1 MKVSIIVPFKEGLH
15 FLDDCFV
22 SIKEQGL
29 ESFETIL
36 VLDHTT
42 EDLDDIIEEYKDEL
56 NLIVLSL
63 SGDKTGVAAA
73 RNAGLDIAQGEYVYF
88 LDSDDYLK
96 DGTLTKLLELVEHDT
111 LDIVYGLKETS
122 WFKRSVYLEADKE
135 PTKQQK
141 SVETY
146 IESGVTSFVS
156 HERPIDTLESSAEE
170 EEEEEEAEQGAEM
183 DDQGDMSGEKDDSE
197 EKQKES
203 DDRKDVE
210 EVEIHEDDEDDDDD
224 DDEDEDDKEAD
235 KDKEV
240 QLIDGRVK
248 VIKNIIY
255 FKPYHYLFSRRRAF
269 GSISVLN
276 ILFNTRF
283 LRNNNIR
290 FEEDLFL
297 YCDVPFLAVAL
308 DKTES
313 FGCSLES
320 SYVKRKHNDEINLP
334 SISKMKRGDRF
345 PQMVASYNSARNQV
359 KHNAFLKYALE
370 KHICKYYIVSFS
382 PKIRRSK
389 RKKWRNSNF
398 KLMTEVMQDINISKL
413 RSSRVIN
420 RDGRKLLKLVKK
432 GDIKGSIR
440 KVNIILAR
448 KKIKKIS
455 KNKGQ
460 LYRAIDKHIFRK
472 LPMKKNWVCFES
484 FLGKQYADSCK
495 YIYEYLLRNY
505 KNDYKFIWII
515 NDDSVKIPGHPTRVH
530 RFSLRYFYY
539 MTRSKYWVNNM
550 RQPKWYPKRK
560 GNVFLETW
568 HGTPLKKLVFDM
580 EDVYSASPTYKKEVY
595 SQSRKWDYLVSD
607 NPFSTE
613 VFQSCFMFPKEKILE
628 YGYPRNDLMHH
639 PRKDKI
645 AARIRKKVGVPEGKK
660 TILYAP
666 TWRDDEYYGK
676 GQYKFK
682 LQLDLQRLRAEFGK
696 EYVILL
702 RTHYFIADS
711 LDVTGVEDF
720 AINVSKYSDITE
732 LYLISDICITDY
744 SSVFF
749 DYANLKRPLLFF
761 TYDLE
766 KYRDVLRG
774 FYIDIE
780 KEIPG
785 PLLFTNDEV
794 VDAIKHIDQI
804 QEQYKERYEQFYNRF
819 CALDDGHAAQ
829 RIVEEVF
836 HNNRLKDERNV
847 SDKKAI
853 QTNKKLASRKHK
865 FLSGGQSIVSRG
877 KEMTKGNNKIISGGK
892 NIASR
897 GKEVISKGKSIV
909 SRNKKNR

>member
-1 MKVSIIVPFKEGLH
+1 MKVSIIVPFKKGTH
-15 FLDDCFV
+15 FLDDCFI

-36 VLDHTT
+36 VLDHTQ
-42 EDLDDIIEEYKDEL
+42 EELDSIVEEYKEEL
-56 NLIVLSL
+56 NLTVLSL
-63 SGDKTGVAAA
+63 PESKTGVAAA
-73 RNAGLDIAQGEYVYF
+73 RNAGLDAAKGEYIYF

-96 DGTLTKLLELVEHDT
+96 DGTLTKLLELVQDDS

-122 WFKRSVYLEADKE
+122 WFKRSVYLEANKE
-135 PTKQQK
+135 LTEQQK
-141 SVETY
+141 SIERY

-156 HERPIDTLESSAEE
+156 HEKPSAVLESRADEE
-170 EEEEEEAEQGAEM
+170 EEESEIEQGREM
-183 DDQGDMSGEKDDSE
+183 DDYDEITAKE
-197 EKQKES
+197 EKNLG
-203 DDRKDVE
+203 KDE
-210 EVEIHEDDEDDDDD
+210 EV
-224 DDEDEDDKEAD
+224 KL
-235 KDKEV
+235 V
-240 QLIDGRVK
+240 DGRVK
-248 VIKNIIY
+248 AIKNIVY

-269 GSISVLN
+269 GSLSILN
-276 ILFNTRF
+276 ILFRKEF
-283 LRNNNIR
+283 LNKHKIR
-290 FEEDLFL
+290 FDEQLIL

-308 DKTES
+308 DKIES

-320 SYVKRKHNDEINLP
+320 SYIKRRHNDEINLP
-334 SISKMKRGDRF
+334 SLSKMRRGDRF
-345 PQMVASYNSARNQV
+345 PQMVAAYNAAKEQV
-359 KHNAFLKYALE
+359 KHNPFLKYSLE
-370 KHICKYYIVSFS
+370 KHICKYYIVSFT
-382 PKIRRSK
+382 PKIRRSR
-389 RKKWRNSNF
+389 RKKWRGSNF
-398 KLMTEVMQDINISKL
+398 ELMTEVMQDINISKL
-413 RSSRVIN
+413 RSSRIIDK
-420 RDGRKLLKLVKK
+420 DGRKLLKLVKK

-440 KVNIILAR
+440 KVNSVLAKKKF
-448 KKIKKIS
+448 KKII

-472 LPMKKNWVCFES
+472 LPMKKNWICFES

-495 YIYEYLLRNY
+495 YIYEYLLKNY
-505 KNDYKFIWII
+505 KKDYKFIWII
-515 NDDSVKIPGHPTRVH
+515 NDDNVKIPGNPTRVH
-530 RFSLRYFYY
+530 RFSLKYFYY

-580 EDVYSASPTYKKEVY
+580 EDVYSASPTYKAEVY

-639 PRKDKI
+639 PHKDKI

-682 LQLDLQRLRAEFGK
+682 LQLDLRRLREEFGD

-749 DYANLKRPLLFF
+749 DYANLKRPILFF

-785 PLLFTNDEV
+785 PLLYTNDEV
-794 VDAIKHIDQI
+794 VDAIRNIDKI
-804 QEQYKERYEQFYNRF
+804 EAQYHDRYEEFYNRF
-819 CALDDGHAAQ
+819 CALDDGHAAK
-829 RIVEEVF
+829 RIVEKVF
-836 HNNRLKDERNV
+836 R
-847 SDKKAI
+847 S
-853 QTNKKLASRKHK
+853 
-865 FLSGGQSIVSRG
+865 
-877 KEMTKGNNKIISGGK
+877 
-892 NIASR
+892 
-897 GKEVISKGKSIV
+897 
-909 SRNKKNR
+909 

>member
-1 MKVSIIVPFKEGLH
+1 MKVSIIVPFKKGTH
-15 FLDDCFV
+15 FLDDCFI

-36 VLDHTT
+36 VLDHTQ
-42 EDLDDIIEEYKDEL
+42 EELDSIIEEYKGEI
-56 NLIVLSL
+56 NLTVLSL
-63 SGDKTGVAAA
+63 PDDKTGVAAA
-73 RNAGLDIAQGEYVYF
+73 RNAGLDIAKGEYIYF

-96 DGTLTKLLELVEHDT
+96 DGTLTKLLELVDSDS

-122 WFKRSVYLEADKE
+122 WFKRNVYLEANKE
-135 PTKQQK
+135 LTEQQK
-141 SVETY
+141 SIERY

-156 HERPIDTLESSAEE
+156 HEKPSAVLESRADEE
-170 EEEEEEAEQGAEM
+170 EEEESETEQGREM
-183 DDQGDMSGEKDDSE
+183 DDQDEATAKKGRFLGKD
-197 EKQKES
+197 
-203 DDRKDVE
+203 E
-210 EVEIHEDDEDDDDD
+210 EV
-224 DDEDEDDKEAD
+224 KL
-235 KDKEV
+235 V
-240 QLIDGRVK
+240 DGRVK
-248 VIKNIIY
+248 AIKNIVY

-269 GSISVLN
+269 GSLSILN
-276 ILFNTRF
+276 ILFRREF
-283 LRNNNIR
+283 LEENAIR
-290 FEEDLFL
+290 FDEQLIL

-308 DKTES
+308 DKLES

-320 SYVKRKHNDEINLP
+320 SYIKRRHNDEINLP
-334 SISKMKRGDRF
+334 SLSKMRRGDRF
-345 PQMVASYNSARNQV
+345 PQMVEAYNAAREQV
-359 KHNAFLKYALE
+359 KHNPFLKYALE
-370 KHICKYYIVSFS
+370 KHICKYYIVSFA
-382 PKIRRSK
+382 PKIRRSR
-389 RKKWRNSNF
+389 RKKWRGSNF
-398 KLMTEVMQDINISKL
+398 QLMTEVMQDINISKL
-413 RSSRVIN
+413 RSSRIIDK
-420 RDGRKLLKLVKK
+420 DGRKLLKLAKK

-440 KVNIILAR
+440 KVNSVLAKKKF
-448 KKIKKIS
+448 KKIM

-472 LPMKKNWVCFES
+472 FPMKKNWICFES

-495 YIYEYLLRNY
+495 YIYEYLLKNY
-505 KNDYKFIWII
+505 KKDYKFIWII
-515 NDDSVKIPGHPTRVH
+515 NDDSVKIPGNPTRVH
-530 RFSLRYFYY
+530 RFSLKYFYY

-580 EDVYSASPTYKKEVY
+580 EDVYSASPTYKAEVY

-613 VFQSCFMFPKEKILE
+613 VFQSCFMFPKERILE

-639 PRKDKI
+639 PHKDKI

-682 LQLDLQRLRAEFGK
+682 LQLDLRRLREEFGD

-720 AINVSKYSDITE
+720 AINVSKYSDITQ

-749 DYANLKRPLLFF
+749 DYANLKRPILFF

-785 PLLFTNDEV
+785 PLLYTNDEV
-794 VDAIKHIDQI
+794 VDAIRNIDKI
-804 QEQYKERYEQFYNRF
+804 EKQYHDRYEEFYNRF
-819 CALDDGHAAQ
+819 CALDDGHAAK
-829 RIVEEVF
+829 RIVEKVF
-836 HNNRLKDERNV
+836 R
-847 SDKKAI
+847 S
-853 QTNKKLASRKHK
+853 
-865 FLSGGQSIVSRG
+865 
-877 KEMTKGNNKIISGGK
+877 
-892 NIASR
+892 
-897 GKEVISKGKSIV
+897 
-909 SRNKKNR
+909 

>member
-1 MKVSIIVPFKEGLH
+1 MKLSIIVPFKKGIH
-15 FLDDCFV
+15 FLDDCFI
-22 SIKEQGL
+22 SIQEQGL

-36 VLDHTT
+36 VLDHTEEELDSIIEKYR
-42 EDLDDIIEEYKDEL
+42 EDL
-56 NLIVLSL
+56 NLTVLSL
-63 SGDKTGVAAA
+63 SEDKTGVAAA
-73 RNAGLDIAQGEYVYF
+73 RNVGLDKATGEYIYF

-96 DGTLTKLLELVEHDT
+96 DGTLTKLLELVREDS
-111 LDIVYGLKETS
+111 LDLVYGLKETS
-122 WFKRSVYLEADKE
+122 WFKRNVYLEANKE
-135 PTKQQK
+135 LTPQQQR
-141 SVETY
+141 VERY

-156 HERPIDTLESSAEE
+156 HEKPSTVLDKKVDEE
-170 EEEEEEAEQGAEM
+170 EEEESETEQGREM
-183 DDQGDMSGEKDDSE
+183 DDQDEPTNSRDGVFDL
-197 EKQKES
+197 S
-203 DDRKDVE
+203 DDE
-210 EVEIHEDDEDDDDD
+210 EVRL
-224 DDEDEDDKEAD
+224 
-235 KDKEV
+235 V
-240 QLIDGRVK
+240 DGRVK
-248 VIKNIIY
+248 TIKNIVY
-255 FKPYHYLFSRRRAF
+255 FKPYHYLFSRRRAI

-276 ILFNTRF
+276 ILFRAEF
-283 LRNNNIR
+283 LRENAIR
-290 FEEDLFL
+290 FDEELIL
-297 YCDVPFLAVAL
+297 YCDIPFLAMAL
-308 DKTES
+308 NKMES

-320 SYVKRKHNDEINLP
+320 SYIKRRHNDEINLP
-334 SISKMKRGDRF
+334 SLSKMKRGDRF
-345 PQMVASYNSARNQV
+345 PQMVASYYAAREEV
-359 KHNAFLKYALE
+359 KDNPFLTYALE
-370 KHICKYYIVSFS
+370 KHICKYYIVSFA
-382 PKIRRSK
+382 PKIRRSR
-389 RKKWRNSNF
+389 RKKWRGSNF
-398 KLMTEVMQDINISKL
+398 QLMTEVMQDIDISKL
-413 RSSRVIN
+413 RSSRIIDK
-420 RDGRKLLKLVKK
+420 DGRKLLKLVKK
-432 GDIKGSIR
+432 GDIKGSIK
-440 KVNIILAR
+440 KVNSVLAR
-448 KKIKKIS
+448 KKIKKML

-460 LYRAIDKHIFRK
+460 FYRAIDKHIFRK
-472 LPMKKNWVCFES
+472 LPMKKNWICFES

-505 KNDYKFIWII
+505 KKDYKFIWII
-515 NDDSVKIPGHPTRVH
+515 NDDTVKIPGNPTRVH
-530 RFSLRYFYY
+530 RFSLKYFYY

-580 EDVYSASPTYKKEVY
+580 EDVYSASPTYKAEVY

-639 PRKDKI
+639 PKKDKI
-645 AARIRKKVGVPEGKK
+645 AEKIRKKVGVPEGKK

-682 LQLDLQRLRAEFGK
+682 LQLDLRRLREEFGK

-749 DYANLKRPLLFF
+749 DYANLKRPILFF

-785 PLLFTNDEV
+785 PLLYTNDEV
-794 VDAIKHIDQI
+794 VDAIKNIDKI
-804 QEQYKERYEQFYNRF
+804 EEQYHDRYEEFYNRF
-819 CALDDGHAAQ
+819 CSLDDGHAAK
-829 RIVEEVF
+829 RIVEKVF
-836 HNNRLKDERNV
+836 R
-847 SDKKAI
+847 S
-853 QTNKKLASRKHK
+853 
-865 FLSGGQSIVSRG
+865 
-877 KEMTKGNNKIISGGK
+877 
-892 NIASR
+892 
-897 GKEVISKGKSIV
+897 
-909 SRNKKNR
+909 

>member
-1 MKVSIIVPFKEGLH
+1 MKVSIIIPFKKGIH
-15 FLDDCFV
+15 FLDDCFI

-29 ESFETIL
+29 KNFETIL
-36 VLDHTT
+36 VLDHT
-42 EDLDDIIEEYKDEL
+42 EEELDSIIEEYKEEI
-56 NLIVLSL
+56 NLIVLEL
-63 SGDKTGVAAA
+63 TDDKTGVAAA
-73 RNAGLDIAQGEYVYF
+73 RNAGLDIARGEYIYF

-96 DGTLTKLLELVEHDT
+96 DGTLTKLLELVETDS

-122 WFKRSVYLEADKE
+122 WFKRNVYLEANKE
-135 PTKQQK
+135 LTAQQK
-141 SVETY
+141 SVEQY
-146 IESGVTSFVS
+146 IESGITSFVS
-156 HERPIDTLESSAEE
+156 YEKPSTALEAKSDEE
-170 EEEEEEAEQGAEM
+170 EEEDSDIELGKEM
-183 DDQGDMSGEKDDSE
+183 DDQE
-197 EKQKES
+197 EPTLKKG
-203 DDRKDVE
+203 KFW
-210 EVEIHEDDEDDDDD
+210 
-224 DDEDEDDKEAD
+224 K

-240 QLIDGRVK
+240 KLADGRIK
-248 VIKNIIY
+248 VVKNIVY

-269 GSISVLN
+269 GNLSILN
-276 ILFNTRF
+276 ILFRKEF
-283 LRNNNIR
+283 LDENEIR
-290 FEEDLFL
+290 FDEQLIL

-308 DKTES
+308 DRLES

-320 SYVKRKHNDEINLP
+320 SYIKRKHNDEINLP

-345 PQMVASYNSARNQV
+345 PQMVESYQKAREQV
-359 KHNAFLKYALE
+359 KDNPFLRHALE
-370 KHICKYYIVSFS
+370 KHICKYYIVSFA
-382 PKIRRSK
+382 PKIRRSR
-389 RKKWRNSNF
+389 RKKWRGSNF
-398 KLMTEVMQDINISKL
+398 ELMTEVMQDINISEL
-413 RSSRVIN
+413 RSSRII
-420 RDGRKLLKLVKK
+420 DKEGRELLKLVKK
-432 GDIKGSIR
+432 GNIKGSIK
-440 KVNIILAR
+440 KVNSILAKKKF
-448 KKIKKIS
+448 KKII

-472 LPMKKNWVCFES
+472 LPMKKNWICFES

-505 KNDYKFIWII
+505 KKDYKFIWII
-515 NDDSVKIPGHPTRVH
+515 NDDKVKIPGNPIRVH

-580 EDVYSASPTYKKEVY
+580 EDVYSASPTYKAEVY

-613 VFQSCFMFPKEKILE
+613 VFQSCFMFPREKILE

-639 PRKDKI
+639 PKKDKI
-645 AARIRKKVGVPEGKK
+645 AERIRKKVGVPEGKK

-676 GQYKFK
+676 GQYKFQ
-682 LQLDLQRLRAEFGK
+682 LQLDLRRLREEFGD

-749 DYANLKRPLLFF
+749 DYANLKRPILFF

-785 PLLFTNDEV
+785 PLLYTNDEV
-794 VDAIKHIDQI
+794 IDAIKNIDKI
-804 QEQYKERYEQFYNRF
+804 EEQYHDRYEEFYDRF
-819 CALDDGHAAQ
+819 CALDDGHAAK
-829 RIVEEVF
+829 RIVEKVF
-836 HNNRLKDERNV
+836 R
-847 SDKKAI
+847 S
-853 QTNKKLASRKHK
+853 
-865 FLSGGQSIVSRG
+865 
-877 KEMTKGNNKIISGGK
+877 
-892 NIASR
+892 
-897 GKEVISKGKSIV
+897 
-909 SRNKKNR
+909 

>member
-1 MKVSIIVPFKEGLH
+1 MKVSIIVPFKKGTH
-15 FLDDCFV
+15 FLDDCFI

-36 VLDHTT
+36 VLDHT
-42 EDLDDIIEEYKDEL
+42 EEELDSIIEEYKEEL
-56 NLIVLSL
+56 NLTVLSL
-63 SGDKTGVAAA
+63 PEYKTGVAAA
-73 RNAGLDIAQGEYVYF
+73 RNAGLDAAQGEYVYF

-96 DGTLTKLLELVEHDT
+96 DGTLTKLLELVENDS

-122 WFKRSVYLEADKE
+122 WFKRSVYLEANKE
-135 PTKQQK
+135 LTEQQK
-141 SVETY
+141 SIERY
-146 IESGVTSFVS
+146 IESGITSFVS
-156 HERPIDTLESSAEE
+156 HEKPSIVLESRADEE
-170 EEEEEEAEQGAEM
+170 EEEESEKEQGREM
-183 DDQGDMSGEKDDSE
+183 DDQDEITVKKEK
-197 EKQKES
+197 KL
-203 DDRKDVE
+203 
-210 EVEIHEDDEDDDDD
+210 
-224 DDEDEDDKEAD
+224 D
-235 KDKEV
+235 KDEEIKLV
-240 QLIDGRVK
+240 DGRVK
-248 VIKNIIY
+248 AIKNIVY

-269 GSISVLN
+269 GSLSILN
-276 ILFNTRF
+276 ILFRKEFLKKHALRF
-283 LRNNNIR
+283 D
-290 FEEDLFL
+290 EQLFL

-308 DKTES
+308 DKMES

-320 SYVKRKHNDEINLP
+320 SYIKRRHNDEINLP
-334 SISKMKRGDRF
+334 SLSKMRRGDRF
-345 PQMVASYNSARNQV
+345 PQMVAAYNAAREQV
-359 KHNAFLKYALE
+359 KHNPFLKYALE
-370 KHICKYYIVSFS
+370 KHICKYYIVSFA
-382 PKIRRSK
+382 PKIRRSR
-389 RKKWRNSNF
+389 RKKWRGSNF
-398 KLMTEVMQDINISKL
+398 ELMTEVMQDINISKL
-413 RSSRVIN
+413 RSSRIIDK
-420 RDGRKLLKLVKK
+420 DGRKLLKLVKK

-440 KVNIILAR
+440 KVNSVLAKKKF
-448 KKIKKIS
+448 KKIM

-472 LPMKKNWVCFES
+472 LPMKKNWICFES

-495 YIYEYLLRNY
+495 YIYEYLLKNY
-505 KNDYKFIWII
+505 KKDYKFIWII
-515 NDDSVKIPGHPTRVH
+515 NDDSVKIPGNPTRVH
-530 RFSLRYFYY
+530 RFSLKYFYY

-580 EDVYSASPTYKKEVY
+580 EDVYSASPTYKAEVY

-682 LQLDLQRLRAEFGK
+682 LQLDLRRLREEFGD

-749 DYANLKRPLLFF
+749 DYANLKRPILFF

-785 PLLFTNDEV
+785 PLLYTNDEV
-794 VDAIKHIDQI
+794 VDAIKNIDKI
-804 QEQYKERYEQFYNRF
+804 EKKYHDRYEEFYNRF
-819 CALDDGHAAQ
+819 CALDDGHAAE
-829 RIVEEVF
+829 RIVEKVF
-836 HNNRLKDERNV
+836 R
-847 SDKKAI
+847 S
-853 QTNKKLASRKHK
+853 
-865 FLSGGQSIVSRG
+865 
-877 KEMTKGNNKIISGGK
+877 
-892 NIASR
+892 
-897 GKEVISKGKSIV
+897 
-909 SRNKKNR
+909 

>member
-1 MKVSIIVPFKEGLH
+1 MKVSIIVPFKKGTH
-15 FLDDCFV
+15 FLDDCFI

-36 VLDHTT
+36 VLDHV
-42 EDLDDIIEEYKDEL
+42 EEELDSIIEKYKEEL
-56 NLIVLSL
+56 NLIVVSL
-63 SGDKTGVAAA
+63 PDYKTGVAAA
-73 RNAGLDIAQGEYVYF
+73 RNAGLDVALGEYIYF

-96 DGTLTKLLELVEHDT
+96 DGTLTKLLELVENDS

-122 WFKRSVYLEADKE
+122 WFKRNVYLEANKE
-135 PTKQQK
+135 LTQQQK
-141 SVETY
+141 SIERY

-156 HERPIDTLESSAEE
+156 HEKPSSVLEFRADEE
-170 EEEEEEAEQGAEM
+170 EEEESETEQGKEM
-183 DDQGDMSGEKDDSE
+183 DDQDETTANEGSYFDKD
-197 EKQKES
+197 
-203 DDRKDVE
+203 E
-210 EVEIHEDDEDDDDD
+210 EV
-224 DDEDEDDKEAD
+224 KL
-235 KDKEV
+235 V
-240 QLIDGRVK
+240 DGRVK
-248 VIKNIIY
+248 AIKNIVY

-269 GSISVLN
+269 GSLSILN
-276 ILFNTRF
+276 ILFRKEFLKEHALRF
-283 LRNNNIR
+283 D
-290 FEEDLFL
+290 EELIL
-297 YCDVPFLAVAL
+297 YCDVPFLAVVL
-308 DKTES
+308 DKMES

-320 SYVKRKHNDEINLP
+320 SYIKRRHNDEINLP
-334 SISKMKRGDRF
+334 SLSKMKRGDRF
-345 PQMVASYNSARNQV
+345 PQIVAAYNVARDQV
-359 KHNAFLKYALE
+359 KHNPFLKYALE
-370 KHICKYYIVSFS
+370 KHICKYYIVSFA
-382 PKIRRSK
+382 PKIRRSR
-389 RKKWRNSNF
+389 RKKWRGSNF
-398 KLMTEVMQDINISKL
+398 ELMTEVMQDINISKL
-413 RSSRVIN
+413 RSSRIIDK
-420 RDGRKLLKLVKK
+420 DGRKLLKLVKK
-432 GDIKGSIR
+432 GDIKGSIK
-440 KVNIILAR
+440 KVNFVLAKKKF
-448 KKIKKIS
+448 KKII

-472 LPMKKNWVCFES
+472 LPMKKNWICFES

-495 YIYEYLLRNY
+495 YIYEYLL
-505 KNDYKFIWII
+505 KNHKKDYKFIWII
-515 NDDSVKIPGHPTRVH
+515 NDDNVKIPGNPTRVH
-530 RFSLRYFYY
+530 RFSLKYFYY

-550 RQPKWYPKRK
+550 RQPKWYPKRN
-560 GNVFLETW
+560 GNIFLETW

-580 EDVYSASPTYKKEVY
+580 EDVYSASPTYKAEVY

-682 LQLDLQRLRAEFGK
+682 LQLDLRRLRKEFGD

-749 DYANLKRPLLFF
+749 DYANLKRPILFF

-785 PLLFTNDEV
+785 PLLYTNDEV
-794 VDAIKHIDQI
+794 VDAIKNIDKI
-804 QEQYKERYEQFYNRF
+804 EKQYHDRYEEFYNRF
-819 CALDDGHAAQ
+819 CALDDGHAAE
-829 RIVEEVF
+829 RIVEKVF
-836 HNNRLKDERNV
+836 R
-847 SDKKAI
+847 S
-853 QTNKKLASRKHK
+853 
-865 FLSGGQSIVSRG
+865 
-877 KEMTKGNNKIISGGK
+877 
-892 NIASR
+892 
-897 GKEVISKGKSIV
+897 
-909 SRNKKNR
+909 

>member
-1 MKVSIIVPFKEGLH
+1 MKLSIIVPFKKGTH
-15 FLDDCFV
+15 FLDDCFI
-22 SIKEQGL
+22 SIREQGL

-36 VLDHTT
+36 VLDHI
-42 EDLDDIIEEYKDEL
+42 EEIEEEVNSIIEEYREDL
-56 NLIVLSL
+56 NLTVLSL
-63 SGDKTGVAAA
+63 SEKTGVAAA
-73 RNAGLDIAQGEYVYF
+73 RNAGLDVAKGEYIYF

-96 DGTLTKLLELVEHDT
+96 DGTLTKLLELVEDDS
-111 LDIVYGLKETS
+111 LDLVYGLKETS
-122 WFKRSVYLEADKE
+122 WFKRNVYLEANKE
-135 PTKQQK
+135 LTAQQQRIEK
-141 SVETY
+141 Y

-156 HERPIDTLESSAEE
+156 HEKPSTVLDKKADEE
-170 EEEEEEAEQGAEM
+170 EEEESEVEQGREM
-183 DDQGDMSGEKDDSE
+183 DDQDEPTNSQEGVSYS
-197 EKQKES
+197 S
-203 DDRKDVE
+203 DDE
-210 EVEIHEDDEDDDDD
+210 EV
-224 DDEDEDDKEAD
+224 KL
-235 KDKEV
+235 V
-240 QLIDGRVK
+240 DGRVK
-248 VIKNIIY
+248 IIKNIIY
-255 FKPYHYLFSRRRAF
+255 FKPYHYLFSRRRAI

-276 ILFNTRF
+276 ILFRAEF
-283 LRNNNIR
+283 LREHEIR
-290 FEEDLFL
+290 FEEELIL
-297 YCDVPFLAVAL
+297 YCDIPFLAMAL
-308 DKTES
+308 NKMES

-320 SYVKRKHNDEINLP
+320 SYIKRRHNDEINLP
-334 SISKMKRGDRF
+334 SLSKMKRGDRF
-345 PQMVASYNSARNQV
+345 PQMVAAYYAAREQV
-359 KHNAFLKYALE
+359 GDNPFLIYALE
-370 KHICKYYIVSFS
+370 KHICKYYIVSFA
-382 PKIRRSK
+382 PKIRRSR
-389 RKKWRNSNF
+389 RKKWRGSNF
-398 KLMTEVMQDINISKL
+398 QLMTEVMQDIDISKL
-413 RSSRVIN
+413 RSSRIIDK
-420 RDGRKLLKLVKK
+420 DGRKLLKLVKK
-432 GDIKGSIR
+432 GDIKGSIK
-440 KVNIILAR
+440 KVNSILAR
-448 KKIKKIS
+448 KKIKKML

-460 LYRAIDKHIFRK
+460 FYRAIDKHIFRK
-472 LPMKKNWVCFES
+472 LPMKKNWICFES

-505 KNDYKFIWII
+505 KKDYKFIWII
-515 NDDSVKIPGHPTRVH
+515 NDDTVKIPGNPTRVH
-530 RFSLRYFYY
+530 RFSLKYFYY

-580 EDVYSASPTYKKEVY
+580 EDVYSASPTYKAEVY

-639 PRKDKI
+639 PKRDKI
-645 AARIRKKVGVPEGKK
+645 AQKIRKKVGVPEGKK

-682 LQLDLQRLRAEFGK
+682 LQLDLQRLRKEFGK

-749 DYANLKRPLLFF
+749 DYANLKRPILFF

-785 PLLFTNDEV
+785 PLLYTNDEV
-794 VDAIKHIDQI
+794 VDAIKNIDKI
-804 QEQYKERYEQFYNRF
+804 NEQYHERYEEFYNRF
-819 CALDDGHAAQ
+819 CALDDGHAAK
-829 RIVEEVF
+829 RIVEKVF
-836 HNNRLKDERNV
+836 R
-847 SDKKAI
+847 S
-853 QTNKKLASRKHK
+853 
-865 FLSGGQSIVSRG
+865 
-877 KEMTKGNNKIISGGK
+877 
-892 NIASR
+892 
-897 GKEVISKGKSIV
+897 
-909 SRNKKNR
+909 

>member
-1 MKVSIIVPFKEGLH
+1 MKLSIIVPFKKGTH
-15 FLDDCFV
+15 FLDDCFI
-22 SIKEQGL
+22 SIREQGL

-36 VLDHTT
+36 VLDHI
-42 EDLDDIIEEYKDEL
+42 EEIEEEVNSIIEEYREDL
-56 NLIVLSL
+56 NLTVLSL
-63 SGDKTGVAAA
+63 SEKTGVAAA
-73 RNAGLDIAQGEYVYF
+73 RNAGLDVAKGEYIYF

-96 DGTLTKLLELVEHDT
+96 DGTLTKLLELVEDDS
-111 LDIVYGLKETS
+111 LDLVYGLKETS
-122 WFKRSVYLEADKE
+122 WFKRNVYLEANKE
-135 PTKQQK
+135 LTAQQQRIEK
-141 SVETY
+141 Y

-156 HERPIDTLESSAEE
+156 HEKPSTVLDKKADEE
-170 EEEEEEAEQGAEM
+170 EEEESEVEQGREM
-183 DDQGDMSGEKDDSE
+183 DDQDEPTNSQEGVSYS
-197 EKQKES
+197 S
-203 DDRKDVE
+203 DDE
-210 EVEIHEDDEDDDDD
+210 EV
-224 DDEDEDDKEAD
+224 KL
-235 KDKEV
+235 V
-240 QLIDGRVK
+240 DGRVK
-248 VIKNIIY
+248 TIKNIIY
-255 FKPYHYLFSRRRAF
+255 FKPYHYLFSRRRAI

-276 ILFNTRF
+276 ILFRAEF
-283 LRNNNIR
+283 LREHEIR
-290 FEEDLFL
+290 FEEELIL
-297 YCDVPFLAVAL
+297 YCDIPFLAMAL
-308 DKTES
+308 NKMES

-320 SYVKRKHNDEINLP
+320 SYIKRRHNDEINLP
-334 SISKMKRGDRF
+334 SLSKMKRGDRF
-345 PQMVASYNSARNQV
+345 PQMVAAYYAAREQV
-359 KHNAFLKYALE
+359 GDNPFLIYALE
-370 KHICKYYIVSFS
+370 KHICKYYIVSFA
-382 PKIRRSK
+382 PKIRRSR
-389 RKKWRNSNF
+389 RKKWRGSNF
-398 KLMTEVMQDINISKL
+398 QLMTEVMQDIDISKL
-413 RSSRVIN
+413 RSSRIIDK
-420 RDGRKLLKLVKK
+420 DGRKLLKLVKK
-432 GDIKGSIR
+432 GDIKGSIK
-440 KVNIILAR
+440 KVNSILAR
-448 KKIKKIS
+448 KKIKKML

-460 LYRAIDKHIFRK
+460 FYRAIDKHIFRK
-472 LPMKKNWVCFES
+472 LPMKKNWICFES

-505 KNDYKFIWII
+505 KKDYKFIWII
-515 NDDSVKIPGHPTRVH
+515 NDDTVKIPGNPTRVH
-530 RFSLRYFYY
+530 RFSLKYFYY

-580 EDVYSASPTYKKEVY
+580 EDVYSASPTYKAEVY

-639 PRKDKI
+639 PKRDKI
-645 AARIRKKVGVPEGKK
+645 AQKIRKKVGVPEGKK

-682 LQLDLQRLRAEFGK
+682 LQLDLQRLRKEFGK

-749 DYANLKRPLLFF
+749 DYANLKRPILFF

-785 PLLFTNDEV
+785 PLLYTNDEV
-794 VDAIKHIDQI
+794 VDAIKNIDKI
-804 QEQYKERYEQFYNRF
+804 NEQYHERYEEFYNRF
-819 CALDDGHAAQ
+819 CALDDGHAAK
-829 RIVEEVF
+829 RIVEKVF
-836 HNNRLKDERNV
+836 R
-847 SDKKAI
+847 S
-853 QTNKKLASRKHK
+853 
-865 FLSGGQSIVSRG
+865 
-877 KEMTKGNNKIISGGK
+877 
-892 NIASR
+892 
-897 GKEVISKGKSIV
+897 
-909 SRNKKNR
+909 

>member
-1 MKVSIIVPFKEGLH
+1 MKLSIIVPFKKGIH

-36 VLDHTT
+36 ILDHI
-42 EDLDDIIEEYKDEL
+42 EESSEEIDELIEEYREDL
-56 NLIVLSL
+56 NLTVLTL
-63 SGDKTGVAAA
+63 SDDKRGVAAA
-73 RNAGLDIAQGEYVYF
+73 RNVGLDMAKGEYIYF

-96 DGTLTKLLELVEHDT
+96 DGTLIKLLELVKDDS
-111 LDIVYGLKETS
+111 LDLVYGLKETS
-122 WFKRSVYLEADKE
+122 WFKRNVYLEANKE
-135 PTKQQK
+135 LTAQQQRIEK
-141 SVETY
+141 Y

-156 HERPIDTLESSAEE
+156 HEKPSTVLDKKKDEE
-170 EEEEEEAEQGAEM
+170 EEEESETEQGREM
-183 DDQGDMSGEKDDSE
+183 DDQD
-197 EKQKES
+197 ES
-203 DDRKDVE
+203 TSSQRVTHLFREE
-210 EVEIHEDDEDDDDD
+210 EV
-224 DDEDEDDKEAD
+224 KL
-235 KDKEV
+235 V
-240 QLIDGRVK
+240 DGRVK
-248 VIKNIIY
+248 VIKNIVY
-255 FKPYHYLFSRRRAF
+255 FKPYHYLFSRRRVI

-276 ILFNTRF
+276 ILFRAEF
-283 LRNNNIR
+283 LREHEIR
-290 FEEDLFL
+290 FEEELIL
-297 YCDVPFLAVAL
+297 YCDIPFLAKAL
-308 DKTES
+308 DKMEG

-320 SYVKRKHNDEINLP
+320 SYIKRRHNDEINLP
-334 SISKMKRGDRF
+334 SLSKMKRGDRF
-345 PQMVASYNSARNQV
+345 PQMVAAYYAARKQV
-359 KHNAFLKYALE
+359 ADNPFLTYALE
-370 KHICKYYIVSFS
+370 KHICKYYIVSFA
-382 PKIRRSK
+382 PKIRRSR
-389 RKKWRNSNF
+389 RKKWRGSNF
-398 KLMTEVMQDINISKL
+398 QLMTEVMQDIDISKL

-420 RDGRKLLKLVKK
+420 KDGRKLLKLVKK
-432 GDIKGSIR
+432 GDIKGSIK
-440 KVNIILAR
+440 KVNSVLAR
-448 KKIKKIS
+448 KKIKKML

-460 LYRAIDKHIFRK
+460 FYRAINKHIFRK
-472 LPMKKNWVCFES
+472 LPMKKNWICFES

-505 KNDYKFIWII
+505 KEDYKFIWII
-515 NDDSVKIPGHPTRVH
+515 NDDTVKIPGNPIRVH
-530 RFSLRYFYY
+530 RFSLKYFYY

-580 EDVYSASPTYKKEVY
+580 EDVYSASPTYKAEVY

-645 AARIRKKVGVPEGKK
+645 AEKIRKKVGVPEGKK

-682 LQLDLQRLRAEFGK
+682 LQLDLKRLREEFGG

-749 DYANLKRPLLFF
+749 DYANLKRPILFF

-785 PLLFTNDEV
+785 PLLYTNDEV
-794 VDAIKHIDQI
+794 VDAIKNIDKI
-804 QEQYKERYEQFYNRF
+804 NEQYHERYEEFYNRF
-819 CALDDGHAAQ
+819 CALDDGHAAR
-829 RIVEEVF
+829 RIVEKVF
-836 HNNRLKDERNV
+836 R
-847 SDKKAI
+847 S
-853 QTNKKLASRKHK
+853 
-865 FLSGGQSIVSRG
+865 
-877 KEMTKGNNKIISGGK
+877 
-892 NIASR
+892 
-897 GKEVISKGKSIV
+897 
-909 SRNKKNR
+909 

>member
-1 MKVSIIVPFKEGLH
+1 MKVSIIIPFKKGIH
-15 FLDDCFV
+15 FLDDCFI

-29 ESFETIL
+29 KNFETIL
-36 VLDHTT
+36 VLDHT
-42 EDLDDIIEEYKDEL
+42 EEELDSIIEEYKEEI
-56 NLIVLSL
+56 NLIVLEL
-63 SGDKTGVAAA
+63 TDDKTGVAAA
-73 RNAGLDIAQGEYVYF
+73 RNAGLDIARGEYIYF

-96 DGTLTKLLELVEHDT
+96 DGTLTKLLELVET
-111 LDIVYGLKETS
+111 NSLDIVYGLKETS
-122 WFKRSVYLEADKE
+122 WFKRNVYLEANKE
-135 PTKQQK
+135 LTAQQK
-141 SVETY
+141 SVEQY
-146 IESGVTSFVS
+146 IESGITSFVS
-156 HERPIDTLESSAEE
+156 YEKPSTALEAKSDEE
-170 EEEEEEAEQGAEM
+170 EEEDSDTELGKEM
-183 DDQGDMSGEKDDSE
+183 DDQE
-197 EKQKES
+197 EPIFKKG
-203 DDRKDVE
+203 KFW
-210 EVEIHEDDEDDDDD
+210 
-224 DDEDEDDKEAD
+224 K

-240 QLIDGRVK
+240 KLADGRIK
-248 VIKNIIY
+248 VIKNIVY

-269 GSISVLN
+269 GNLSILN
-276 ILFNTRF
+276 ILFRKEF
-283 LRNNNIR
+283 LDENEIR
-290 FEEDLFL
+290 FDEQLIL

-308 DKTES
+308 DRLES

-320 SYVKRKHNDEINLP
+320 SYIKRKHNDEINLP

-345 PQMVASYNSARNQV
+345 PQMVESYQKAREQV
-359 KHNAFLKYALE
+359 KDNPFLRHALE
-370 KHICKYYIVSFS
+370 KHICKYYIVSFA
-382 PKIRRSK
+382 PKIRRSR
-389 RKKWRNSNF
+389 RKKWRGSNF
-398 KLMTEVMQDINISKL
+398 ELMTEVMQDINISEL
-413 RSSRVIN
+413 RSSRII
-420 RDGRKLLKLVKK
+420 DKEGRELLKLVKK
-432 GDIKGSIR
+432 GNIKGSIK
-440 KVNIILAR
+440 KVNSILAKKKF
-448 KKIKKIS
+448 KKII

-472 LPMKKNWVCFES
+472 LPMKKNWICFES

-505 KNDYKFIWII
+505 KKDYKFIWII
-515 NDDSVKIPGHPTRVH
+515 NDDKVKIPGNPIRVH

-580 EDVYSASPTYKKEVY
+580 EDVYSASPTYKAEVY

-639 PRKDKI
+639 PKKDKI
-645 AARIRKKVGVPEGKK
+645 AERIRKKVGVPEGKK

-676 GQYKFK
+676 GQYKFQ
-682 LQLDLQRLRAEFGK
+682 LQLDLRRLREEFGD

-749 DYANLKRPLLFF
+749 DYANLKRPILFF

-785 PLLFTNDEV
+785 PLLYTNDEV
-794 VDAIKHIDQI
+794 VDAIKNIDKI
-804 QEQYKERYEQFYNRF
+804 EEQYHDRYEEFYDRF
-819 CALDDGHAAQ
+819 CALDDGHAAK
-829 RIVEEVF
+829 RIVEKVF
-836 HNNRLKDERNV
+836 R
-847 SDKKAI
+847 S
-853 QTNKKLASRKHK
+853 
-865 FLSGGQSIVSRG
+865 
-877 KEMTKGNNKIISGGK
+877 
-892 NIASR
+892 
-897 GKEVISKGKSIV
+897 
-909 SRNKKNR
+909 

>member
-1 MKVSIIVPFKEGLH
+1 MKVSIIVPFKKGTH
-15 FLDDCFV
+15 FLDDCFI

-36 VLDHTT
+36 VLDHTQ
-42 EDLDDIIEEYKDEL
+42 EELDSIIEEYKGEI
-56 NLIVLSL
+56 NLTVLSL
-63 SGDKTGVAAA
+63 PDDKTGVAAA
-73 RNAGLDIAQGEYVYF
+73 RNAGLDIAKGEYIYF

-96 DGTLTKLLELVEHDT
+96 DGTLTKLLELVDSDS

-122 WFKRSVYLEADKE
+122 WFKRNVYLEANKE
-135 PTKQQK
+135 LTEQQK
-141 SVETY
+141 SIERY

-156 HERPIDTLESSAEE
+156 HEKPSAVLESRADEE
-170 EEEEEEAEQGAEM
+170 EEEESETEQGREM
-183 DDQGDMSGEKDDSE
+183 DDQDEATAKKGRFLGKD
-197 EKQKES
+197 
-203 DDRKDVE
+203 E
-210 EVEIHEDDEDDDDD
+210 EV
-224 DDEDEDDKEAD
+224 KL
-235 KDKEV
+235 V
-240 QLIDGRVK
+240 DGRVK
-248 VIKNIIY
+248 AIKNIVY

-269 GSISVLN
+269 GSLSILN
-276 ILFNTRF
+276 ILFRREF
-283 LRNNNIR
+283 LEENAIR
-290 FEEDLFL
+290 FDEQLIL

-308 DKTES
+308 DKLES

-320 SYVKRKHNDEINLP
+320 SYIKRRHNDEINLP
-334 SISKMKRGDRF
+334 SLSKMRRGDRF
-345 PQMVASYNSARNQV
+345 PQMVEAYNAAREQV
-359 KHNAFLKYALE
+359 KHNPFLKYALE
-370 KHICKYYIVSFS
+370 KHICKYYIVSFA
-382 PKIRRSK
+382 PKIRRSR
-389 RKKWRNSNF
+389 RKKWRGSNF
-398 KLMTEVMQDINISKL
+398 QLMTEVMQDINISKL
-413 RSSRVIN
+413 RSSRIIDK
-420 RDGRKLLKLVKK
+420 DGRKLLKLAKK

-440 KVNIILAR
+440 KVNSVLAKKKF
-448 KKIKKIS
+448 KKIM

-472 LPMKKNWVCFES
+472 LPMKKNWICFES

-495 YIYEYLLRNY
+495 YIYEYLLKNY
-505 KNDYKFIWII
+505 KKDYKFIWII
-515 NDDSVKIPGHPTRVH
+515 NDDSVKIPGNPTRVH
-530 RFSLRYFYY
+530 RFSLKYFYY

-580 EDVYSASPTYKKEVY
+580 EDVYSASPTYKAEVY

-613 VFQSCFMFPKEKILE
+613 VFQSCFMFPKERILE

-639 PRKDKI
+639 PHKDKI

-682 LQLDLQRLRAEFGK
+682 LQLDLRRLREEFGD

-749 DYANLKRPLLFF
+749 DYANLKRPILFF

-785 PLLFTNDEV
+785 PLLYTNDEV
-794 VDAIKHIDQI
+794 VDAIRNIDKI
-804 QEQYKERYEQFYNRF
+804 EKQYHDRYEEFYNRF
-819 CALDDGHAAQ
+819 CALDDGHAAK
-829 RIVEEVF
+829 RIVEKVF
-836 HNNRLKDERNV
+836 R
-847 SDKKAI
+847 S
-853 QTNKKLASRKHK
+853 
-865 FLSGGQSIVSRG
+865 
-877 KEMTKGNNKIISGGK
+877 
-892 NIASR
+892 
-897 GKEVISKGKSIV
+897 
-909 SRNKKNR
+909 

>member
-1 MKVSIIVPFKEGLH
+1 MKVSIIVPFKKGTH
-15 FLDDCFV
+15 FLDDCFI

-36 VLDHTT
+36 VLDHTQ
-42 EDLDDIIEEYKDEL
+42 EELDSIIEEYKGEI
-56 NLIVLSL
+56 NLTVLSL
-63 SGDKTGVAAA
+63 PDDKTGVAAA
-73 RNAGLDIAQGEYVYF
+73 RNAGLDIAKGEYIYF

-96 DGTLTKLLELVEHDT
+96 DGTLTKLLELVDSDS

-122 WFKRSVYLEADKE
+122 WFKRNVYLEANKE
-135 PTKQQK
+135 LTEQQK
-141 SVETY
+141 SIERY

-156 HERPIDTLESSAEE
+156 HEKPSAVLESRADEE
-170 EEEEEEAEQGAEM
+170 EEEESETEQGREM
-183 DDQGDMSGEKDDSE
+183 DDQDEATAKKGRFLGKD
-197 EKQKES
+197 
-203 DDRKDVE
+203 E
-210 EVEIHEDDEDDDDD
+210 EV
-224 DDEDEDDKEAD
+224 KL
-235 KDKEV
+235 V
-240 QLIDGRVK
+240 DGRVK
-248 VIKNIIY
+248 AIKNIVY

-269 GSISVLN
+269 GSLSILN
-276 ILFNTRF
+276 ILFRREF
-283 LRNNNIR
+283 LEENAIR
-290 FEEDLFL
+290 FDEQLIL

-308 DKTES
+308 DKLES

-320 SYVKRKHNDEINLP
+320 SYIKRRHNDEINLP
-334 SISKMKRGDRF
+334 SLSKMRRGDRF
-345 PQMVASYNSARNQV
+345 PQMVEAYNAAREQV
-359 KHNAFLKYALE
+359 KHNPFLKYALE
-370 KHICKYYIVSFS
+370 KHICKYYIVSFA
-382 PKIRRSK
+382 PKIRRSR
-389 RKKWRNSNF
+389 RKKWRGSNF
-398 KLMTEVMQDINISKL
+398 ELMTEVMQDINISKL
-413 RSSRVIN
+413 RSSRIIDK
-420 RDGRKLLKLVKK
+420 DGRKLLKLVKK

-440 KVNIILAR
+440 KVNSVLAKKKF
-448 KKIKKIS
+448 KKII

-472 LPMKKNWVCFES
+472 LPMKKNWICFES

-495 YIYEYLLRNY
+495 YIYEYLLKNY
-505 KNDYKFIWII
+505 KKDYKFIWII
-515 NDDSVKIPGHPTRVH
+515 NDDSVKIPGNPTRVH
-530 RFSLRYFYY
+530 RFSLKYFYY

-560 GNVFLETW
+560 GNIFLETW

-580 EDVYSASPTYKKEVY
+580 EDVYSASPTYKAEVY

-613 VFQSCFMFPKEKILE
+613 VFQSCFMFPKERILE

-639 PRKDKI
+639 PHKDKI

-682 LQLDLQRLRAEFGK
+682 LQLDLRRLREEFGD

-720 AINVSKYSDITE
+720 AINVSKYSDITQ

-749 DYANLKRPLLFF
+749 DYANLKRPILFF

-785 PLLFTNDEV
+785 PLLYTNDEV
-794 VDAIKHIDQI
+794 VDAIRNIDKI
-804 QEQYKERYEQFYNRF
+804 EKQYHDRYEEFYNRF
-819 CALDDGHAAQ
+819 CALDDGHAAK
-829 RIVEEVF
+829 RIVEKVF
-836 HNNRLKDERNV
+836 R
-847 SDKKAI
+847 S
-853 QTNKKLASRKHK
+853 
-865 FLSGGQSIVSRG
+865 
-877 KEMTKGNNKIISGGK
+877 
-892 NIASR
+892 
-897 GKEVISKGKSIV
+897 
-909 SRNKKNR
+909 